1 MSASQHAHPA
11 RPGPGRGPRLA
22 YAEYGAG
29 DGVATFY
36 FHGHP
41 GSRLEGRLVD
51 AAARRAGVRLIA
63 VDRPG
68 IGRSAFQPGR
78 CLLDWPA
85 RVSQLADRL
94 GLECFAVVGVSGGGP
109 YALACAYRIP
119 QRLRACAVVG
129 GLGPLDVL
137 GIEGMMP
144 LDRLQF
150 HVARAAPWLL
160 RPVLW
165 LVVGRLRR
173 RFAKRRSLDR
183 TSVRLAREIIAGG
196 GDREQAAAYVRA
208 VLEAFR
214 QGTRG
219 MARDAVLYTR
229 PWGFAPSQIAFA
241 PVHLWHG
248 GRDRHVPVRMARA
261 VADAIP
267 RCVARFFPE
276 DDHLSSILGHVDEVL
291 ATLAASRPARGR

>member
-1 MSASQHAHPA
+1 MSASQHEHGATPA
-11 RPGPGRGPRLA
+11 PGPGSWLA
-22 YAEYGAG
+22 CAEYGAG

-68 IGRSAFQPGR
+68 IGRSPFQPGR
-78 CLLDWPA
+78 RLLDWPA
-85 RVSQLADRL
+85 CVSALADRF
-94 GLECFAVVGVSGGGP
+94 GLERFAVVGVSGGGP

-119 QRLRACAVVG
+119 QRLHACAVVA

-144 LDRLQF
+144 LNRLQF
-150 HVARAAPWLL
+150 HLARAAPGLL
-160 RPVLW
+160 RPLLW
-165 LVVGRLRR
+165 LAVGRLRR
-173 RFAKRRSLDR
+173 RFGKRRSLDR
-183 TSVRLAREIIAGG
+183 TGVRLAREVIAGG
-196 GDREQAAAYVRA
+196 GDREQAKAYVRA

-219 MARDAVLYTR
+219 VAHDAVLYAR
-229 PWGFAPSQIAFA
+229 PWGFALSQIAFA

-261 VADAIP
+261 VADAVP
-267 RCVARFFPE
+267 RCVATFFPA
-276 DDHLSSILGHVDEVL
+276 DDHMSSILGHVDEVL
-291 ATLAASRPARGR
+291 ATVAESGPARGR